1 MRRSVLSSCLS
12 TAFAVTLLPLSA
24 PVATAADAES
34 SDSLEYVAL
43 GDSYASGVGTGDYIG
58 ESGDCRRSELAYP
71 SLAAAEAG
79 AESFAFAACA
89 GAETADVLDGQLT
102 PLSRSTDVV
111 TVSVGG
117 NDAGFVPVV
126 TSCATG
132 GDQACD
138 DAVTE
143 AENYAAEQLP
153 GQLADTYDAIAA
165 KAPEARVG
173 VVGYPRLFELGACLS
188 PLSEFERQRLN
199 EAAETLNRAISEQAR
214 AAGFTFLDVEDDF
227 EGHGA
232 CGAQPWINGVSYPVG
247 ESYHPNAAGHERGML
262 PSVVEFLS
270 GAQRTS
276 SVPPSA
282 S

>member
-1 MRRSVLSSCLS
+1 MRKSVLSSCLS
-12 TAFAVTLLPLSA
+12 TAFAVALLPLSA
-24 PVATAADAES
+24 PVATAADSER

-43 GDSYASGVGTGDYIG
+43 GDSYASGVGTGDYTPG
-58 ESGDCRRSELAYP
+58 SGDCRRSELAYP
-71 SLAAAEAG
+71 SLAAADAG
-79 AESFAFAACA
+79 AESFSFTACA
-89 GAETADVLDGQLT
+89 GAKTGDVLDGQLA

-111 TVSVGG
+111 TISVGG

-143 AENYAAEQLP
+143 AENYATEQLP
-153 GQLADTYDAIAA
+153 GQLADTYDAISS

-199 EAAETLNRAISEQAR
+199 EAAETLNRSISEQAR
-214 AAGFTFLDVEDDF
+214 AAGFAFLDVKGDF
-227 EGHGA
+227 EGHGV
-232 CGAQPWINGVSYPVG
+232 CGAQPWINGLSYPVG
-247 ESYHPNAAGHERGML
+247 ESYHPNAAGHEQGLL
-262 PSVVEFLS
+262 PSVAEFFS
-270 GAQRTS
+270 GAERTS
-276 SVPPSA
+276 PLSA
-282 S
+282 T